1 VTQRDHTAHV
11 LAEYTGSN
19 KKRPRITDALR
30 SNRVRRGVARSVTGI
45 GSDCVIDV
53 KIANIDARQGS
64 LATSGFS
71 IPSSTRR
78 SWSCHPIMILITP
91 VTGAGS

>member
-11 LAEYTGSN
+11 LAEYTGAN

-71 IPSSTRR
+71 IPSSARR